1 MPFISRTSKLLLVA
15 LMLSGGSLSA
25 VTRLAFSRPG
35 GMMRVPMS
43 SVYRSPYLFSAGFVS
58 EMFSISP
65 YNSAT
70 GVYFDSEFSRNFR
83 LGLSSVSTADTSSN
97 LETSLYQPPLEVGL
111 HMQQRL
117 WTYGNISF
125 TLGVHDIVLTRD
137 DSKFT
142 IKPDLISYLGVI
154 SSEQQVGSFSLNT
167 YMGFGTGTLA
177 GAQTVET
184 DSAGSFSLGGSGADT
199 TSGMKLGVFAGFILK
214 TPVLADRGGLDI
226 LAEFDGNGI
235 NLGVR
240 IPITTD
246 YRLQVGLVH
255 AENLPNFGT
264 QSENLPLLS
273 NAPSVVIGL
282 NLNVPRLAPSPA
294 GREIRQL
301 GPRIDEI
308 GEGDELL
315 PSQLDST
322 LQSVDYLLASLRDSL
337 RISRFE
343 NNNLHAQLALR
354 DQRNVVIGDSMRSMH
369 LRMEVSK
376 SNLNYT
382 MRHLSA
388 SLNQFYSENY
398 REALQE
404 VEMAIQLN
412 PDLAI
417 AYARRGSIYYK
428 LGDTQRATINWNLAL
443 KLDPEYDDVRNILRA
458 LKENRSKTISIN

>member
-1 MPFISRTSKLLLVA
+1 MPFVSNTSKLLILA
-15 LMLSGGSLSA
+15 LMLSGGSLPG

-43 SVYRSPYLFSAGFVS
+43 SVSRSPFLFSAGFAS
-58 EMFSISP
+58 EMVSIAP

-83 LGLSSVSTADTSSN
+83 LGLSSVSTADTSRN
-97 LETSLYQPPLEVGL
+97 LENFPSNPPLEVGL
-111 HMQQRL
+111 HLQQRL

-125 TLGVHDIVLTRD
+125 ALGVHDIVLTRD

-154 SSEQQVGSFSLNT
+154 SSEQQVGTFNLNT

-177 GAQTVET
+177 GTQTAGT
-184 DSAGSFSLGGSGADT
+184 DTTGAYSLGTSGTDT
-199 TSGMKLGVFAGFILK
+199 TSGMQLGVFAGFLLK
-214 TPVLADRGGLDI
+214 TPVFADKGGLDI

-240 IPITTD
+240 IPITSD

-255 AENLPNFGT
+255 VENLPDFGK
-264 QSENLPLLS
+264 QSENLPLLPD
-273 NAPSVVIGL
+273 APSVVIGL
-282 NLNVPRLAPSPA
+282 NLNVPRLAPAPV
-294 GREIRQL
+294 GREIREL
-301 GPRIDEI
+301 GPRIGAI
-308 GEGDELL
+308 GEGDVLL

-337 RISRFE
+337 RITQFE
-343 NNNLHAQLALR
+343 IDNLHAQLAMR
-354 DQRNVVIGDSMRSMH
+354 DQRSVVIEDSMRSMQ
-369 LRMEVSK
+369 LRIVMIK

-388 SLNQFYSENY
+388 SLNHFYSDNY

>member
-1 MPFISRTSKLLLVA
+1 MPFVSNTSKLLLLA
-15 LMLSGGSLSA
+15 LMLSGGSLPG

-43 SVYRSPYLFSAGFVS
+43 AVSRSPFLFSAGFVS
-58 EMFSISP
+58 EMVSISP

-70 GVYFDSEFSRNFR
+70 GVYFDAEFSRNFR

-97 LETSLYQPPLEVGL
+97 LEASLYDPPLEVGL
-111 HMQQRL
+111 HLQQRL

-125 TLGVHDIVLTRD
+125 ALGVHDIVLTRD

-154 SSEQQVGSFSLNT
+154 SSEQQVGNFNLNT

-177 GAQTVET
+177 GTQTSNAVANGLFPDT
-184 DSAGSFSLGGSGADT
+184 LGTDT
-199 TSGMKLGVFAGFILK
+199 TSGLALGVFAGFLLK

-226 LAEFDGNGI
+226 VAEFDGNGI

-240 IPITTD
+240 IPITSD

-255 AENLPNFGT
+255 VENLPDFAP
-264 QSENLPLLS
+264 QSDGMPLLPD
-273 NAPSVVIGL
+273 APSVVIGL
-282 NLNVPRLAPSPA
+282 NLNVPRLVPSPA
-294 GREIRQL
+294 EREIGQL
-301 GPRIDEI
+301 GPRMGEV
-308 GEGDELL
+308 GEGEELL
-315 PSQLDST
+315 PAQLDST

-337 RISRFE
+337 HISRFE
-343 NNNLHAQLALR
+343 IDNLHAQLAMR
-354 DQRNVVIGDSMRSMH
+354 DQRSVVIEDSMRSMQ
-369 LRMEVSK
+369 LRIEMIK
-376 SNLNYT
+376 SNLNFT

-388 SLNQFYSENY
+388 SLNYFYSENY
-398 REALQE
+398 RESLQE

>member
-1 MPFISRTSKLLLVA
+1 MPFLTRTIKLLA
-15 LMLSGGSLSA
+15 LMLLLCGITLSG

-43 SVYRSPYLFSAGFVS
+43 SVSRSPYLFSAGFVS
-58 EMFSISP
+58 EMVNISP

-70 GVYFDSEFSRNFR
+70 GVYFDSEISRNFR
-83 LGLSSVSTADTSSN
+83 LGLSSVSTADTSRD
-97 LETSLYQPPLEVGL
+97 LENSLNNPPLEVGL

-125 TLGVHDIVLTRD
+125 SLGVHDIVLTRD
-137 DSKFT
+137 ETKFT

-154 SSEQQVGSFSLNT
+154 SSEQQVGNFHLGT
-167 YMGFGTGTLA
+167 YMGFGTGAMA
-177 GAQTVET
+177 GTQTVTT
-184 DSAGSFSLGGSGADT
+184 DTSITPDLGGSSADT
-199 TSGMKLGVFAGFILK
+199 SSGMRLGVFAGFLLK
-214 TPVLADRGGLDI
+214 TPLMASRGGLEI
-226 LAEFDGNGI
+226 LGEFDGQGI

-240 IPITTD
+240 IPITKD

-255 AENLPNFGT
+255 VENLPDFGT
-264 QSENLPLLS
+264 QGETLPLQPD
-273 NAPSVVIGL
+273 APSVVFGL
-282 NLNVPRLAPSPA
+282 NLSVPRIVAAPKDK
-294 GREIRQL
+294 GILDL
-301 GPRIDEI
+301 GPRIGELDGGEI
-308 GEGDELL
+308 L
-315 PSQLDST
+315 PAQLDST

-337 RISRFE
+337 RISRFDVD
-343 NNNLHAQLALR
+343 NLHGQLAMR
-354 DQRNVVIGDSMRSMH
+354 DQRNVVMEDSMRSMQ
-369 LRMEVSK
+369 LRIEMIK
-376 SNLNYT
+376 SNMNYT

-388 SLNQFYSENY
+388 SLRHFYEENY
-398 REALQE
+398 RGALQE

-458 LKENRSKTISIN
+458 LKVS

>member
-125 TLGVHDIVLTRD
+125 ALGVHDIVLIRD
-137 DSKFT
+137 ESKFK
-142 IKPDLISYLGVI
+142 IDPDLISYLGVI
-154 SSEQQVGSFSLNT
+154 SSEQQVGSFHLNT

-177 GAQTVET
+177 GTRTTNAAANGLFPDT
-184 DSAGSFSLGGSGADT
+184 LGTET
-199 TSGMKLGVFAGFILK
+199 TSGLALGVFAGFLLK

-240 IPITTD
+240 IPITPD

-301 GPRIDEI
+301 GPRIDEV

-354 DQRNVVIGDSMRSMH
+354 DQRNVVIADSMRSMH
-369 LRMEVSK
+369 LRIEVIK

>member
-1 MPFISRTSKLLLVA
+1 MPFVSNTSKLLLLA
-15 LMLSGGSLSA
+15 LMLSGGSLPG

-43 SVYRSPYLFSAGFVS
+43 AVSRSPFLFSAGFVS
-58 EMFSISP
+58 EMVSISP

-70 GVYFDSEFSRNFR
+70 GVYFDAEFSRNFR

-97 LETSLYQPPLEVGL
+97 LEASLYDPPLEVGL
-111 HMQQRL
+111 HLQQRL

-125 TLGVHDIVLTRD
+125 ALGVHDIVLTRD

-154 SSEQQVGSFSLNT
+154 SSEQQVGNFNLNT

-177 GAQTVET
+177 GTQTSNAVANGLFPDT
-184 DSAGSFSLGGSGADT
+184 LGTDT
-199 TSGMKLGVFAGFILK
+199 TSGLALGVFAGFLLK

-226 LAEFDGNGI
+226 VAEFDGNGI

-240 IPITTD
+240 IPITSD

-255 AENLPNFGT
+255 VENLPDFGR
-264 QSENLPLLS
+264 QSESMPLLPD
-273 NAPSVVIGL
+273 APSVVIGL
-282 NLNVPRLAPSPA
+282 NLNVPRLAPSPV
-294 GREIRQL
+294 GREIREL
-301 GPRIDEI
+301 GPRIGEV
-308 GEGDELL
+308 GEGEELL
-315 PSQLDST
+315 PAQLDST

-337 RISRFE
+337 HISRFE
-343 NNNLHAQLALR
+343 IDNLHAQLAMR
-354 DQRNVVIGDSMRSMH
+354 DQRSVVIEDSMRSMQ
-369 LRMEVSK
+369 LRIEMIK
-376 SNLNYT
+376 SNLNFT

-388 SLNQFYSENY
+388 SLNYFYSENY
-398 REALQE
+398 RESLQE

>member
-1 MPFISRTSKLLLVA
+1 MPFVSNTSKLLLLA
-15 LMLSGGSLSA
+15 LMLSGGSLPG

-43 SVYRSPYLFSAGFVS
+43 AVSRSPFLFSAGFVS
-58 EMFSISP
+58 EMVSISP

-70 GVYFDSEFSRNFR
+70 GVYFDAEFSRNFR

-97 LETSLYQPPLEVGL
+97 LETSLYDPPLEIGL
-111 HMQQRL
+111 HLQQRL

-125 TLGVHDIVLTRD
+125 ALGVHDIVLTRD

-154 SSEQQVGSFSLNT
+154 SSEQQVGNFNLNT

-177 GAQTVET
+177 GTQTSNAVANGLFPDT
-184 DSAGSFSLGGSGADT
+184 LGTDT
-199 TSGMKLGVFAGFILK
+199 TSGLALGVFAGFLLK

-226 LAEFDGNGI
+226 VAEFDGNGI

-240 IPITTD
+240 IPITSD

-255 AENLPNFGT
+255 VENLPDFAP
-264 QSENLPLLS
+264 QSDGMPLLPD
-273 NAPSVVIGL
+273 APSVVIGL
-282 NLNVPRLAPSPA
+282 NLNVPRLVPSPA
-294 GREIRQL
+294 EREIGQL
-301 GPRIDEI
+301 GPRMGEV
-308 GEGDELL
+308 GEGEELL
-315 PSQLDST
+315 PAQLDST

-337 RISRFE
+337 HISRFE
-343 NNNLHAQLALR
+343 IDNLHAQLAMR
-354 DQRNVVIGDSMRSMH
+354 DQRSVVIEDSMRSMQ
-369 LRMEVSK
+369 LRIEMIK
-376 SNLNYT
+376 SNLNFT

-388 SLNQFYSENY
+388 SLNYFYSENY
-398 REALQE
+398 RESLQE

>member
-1 MPFISRTSKLLLVA
+1 MPFVSNTSKLLLLA
-15 LMLSGGSLSA
+15 LMLSGGSLPG

-43 SVYRSPYLFSAGFVS
+43 AVSRSPFLFSAGFVS
-58 EMFSISP
+58 EMVSISP

-70 GVYFDSEFSRNFR
+70 GVYFDAEFSRNFR

-97 LETSLYQPPLEVGL
+97 LEASLYDPPLEVGL
-111 HMQQRL
+111 HLQQRL

-125 TLGVHDIVLTRD
+125 ALGVHDIVLTRD

-154 SSEQQVGSFSLNT
+154 SSEQQVGNFNLNT

-177 GAQTVET
+177 GTQTTNAVANGLFPDT
-184 DSAGSFSLGGSGADT
+184 LGTDT
-199 TSGMKLGVFAGFILK
+199 TSGLALGVFAGFLLK

-226 LAEFDGNGI
+226 VAEFDGNGI

-240 IPITTD
+240 IPITSD

-255 AENLPNFGT
+255 VENLPDFAP
-264 QSENLPLLS
+264 QSDGMPLLPD
-273 NAPSVVIGL
+273 APSVVIGL
-282 NLNVPRLAPSPA
+282 NLNVPRLVPSPA
-294 GREIRQL
+294 EREIGQL
-301 GPRIDEI
+301 GPRIGEV
-308 GEGDELL
+308 GEGEELL
-315 PSQLDST
+315 PAQLDST

-337 RISRFE
+337 HISRFE
-343 NNNLHAQLALR
+343 IDNLHAQLAMR
-354 DQRNVVIGDSMRSMH
+354 DQRSVVIEDSMRSMQ
-369 LRMEVSK
+369 LRIEMIK
-376 SNLNYT
+376 SNLNFT

-388 SLNQFYSENY
+388 SLNYFYSENY
-398 REALQE
+398 RESLQE

>member
-1 MPFISRTSKLLLVA
+1 MPFVSKTSKLLLLA
-15 LMLSGGSLSA
+15 LMFSGSSLPG

-43 SVYRSPYLFSAGFVS
+43 SVSRSPFLFSAGFVS
-58 EMFSISP
+58 EMVSISP

-97 LETSLYQPPLEVGL
+97 LENSLYDPPLEIGL

-125 TLGVHDIVLTRD
+125 ALGVQDIVLTRD

-154 SSEQQVGSFSLNT
+154 SSEQQVGSFYLNT

-177 GAQTVET
+177 GTQSTVT
-184 DSAGSFSLGGSGADT
+184 DT
-199 TSGMKLGVFAGFILK
+199 TSAYSLDSSDADATSGMQLGVFAGFLLK

-226 LAEFDGNGI
+226 LAEFDGSGI

-240 IPITTD
+240 IPITSD
-246 YRLQVGLVH
+246 YRVQVGLVH
-255 AENLPNFGT
+255 LENLPDFGR
-264 QSENLPLLS
+264 QSESMPLLAD
-273 NAPSVVIGL
+273 APSVVIGL
-282 NLNVPRLAPSPA
+282 NLNIPRIVPSPV
-294 GREIRQL
+294 GSEIREL
-301 GPRIDEI
+301 GPRIGEV
-308 GEGDELL
+308 GEGEELL
-315 PSQLDST
+315 PAQLDST

-343 NNNLHAQLALR
+343 IDNLHAQLAMR
-354 DQRNVVIGDSMRSMH
+354 DQRNVVIEDSMRSMH
-369 LRMEVSK
+369 LRIEMIK

-388 SLNQFYSENY
+388 SLNYFYSENY